1 MSGRLDLLKLTTI
14 KLGLLSC
21 AALLLLSGCGT
32 GRYFDFWKQKQDLEQ
47 AFTREQS
54 ARLLLELAPENGY
67 LLLGRLNMSRDPGGP
82 LLIVAVT
89 DKFKKQEIAV
99 AAIMQTPLDYY
110 QVYVPEGTYEIY
122 FFADLDRNGY
132 FEANEMVGRSPQP
145 VSVRKEN
152 VRDGLSIWG
161 QTYTLDFDNPQRASL
176 AISIK
181 TRQNSYVY
189 ESLDDE
195 FFDPKYGEIGLYDPK
210 VFMAHTQQYI
220 FSFETVN
227 ERKTHVIFVHG
238 SGGTPRD
245 FKFLVEGLNRE
256 RYQPWFYFYPSG
268 MPLKKL
274 GANLANIIRYSSARE
289 LKKPLSIIIVAHSMG
304 GLVGLSTLNQ
314 LSGEDAAK
322 FIKGYISFNSPYG
335 GIEEATAGVK
345 HAPAVVPAWR
355 DVAAGSEFLNEMYR
369 GGAIR
374 MFPSYLFFGYK
385 TGASGDGTI
394 TLQSQLEG
402 NVHLR
407 AFKSYGFN
415 ATHDGILRDEQVR
428 QVFLQALADIEG
440 RPQGN
445 RQQ

>member
-1 MSGRLDLLKLTTI
+1 MLKLTTI
-14 KLGLLSC
+14 RFGLLSC

-32 GRYFDFWKQKQDLEQ
+32 GSYLDFWKQKQELEQ

-54 ARLLLELAPENGY
+54 ARLLLELAPEHAY
-67 LLLGRLNMSRDPGGP
+67 LLLGRLNMNRDPGGP
-82 LLIVAVT
+82 LLVVAVT

-122 FFADLDRNGY
+122 FFADVDRNGY
-132 FEANEMVGRSPQP
+132 FEGNEMVGRSPQP
-145 VSVRKEN
+145 VSIRKEN

-161 QTYTLDFDNPQRASL
+161 QTYALDLDNPQMTSI
-176 AISIK
+176 AIKIK
-181 TRQNSYVY
+181 TRQHSYVY

-195 FFDPKYGEIGLYDPK
+195 FFDPKYGQIGLYDPK

-245 FKFLVEGLNRE
+245 FKFLLEGLDRE

-289 LKKPLSIIIVAHSMG
+289 RGKPLRIIVVAHSMG
-304 GLVGLSTLNQ
+304 GLVALATLNQ
-314 LSGEDAAK
+314 LSGEDTARLV
-322 FIKGYISFNSPYG
+322 KGYISFNSPYG
-335 GIEEATAGVK
+335 GVEEAAAGVK

-355 DVAAGSEFLNEMYR
+355 DVAAGSEFLTEMYR
-369 GGAIR
+369 GSAIR

-385 TGASGDGTI
+385 TGTSSDGTI
-394 TLQSQLEG
+394 SLQSQLEG

-428 QVFLQALADIEG
+428 KVFIQALADIEV
-440 RPQGN
+440 RARDDR
-445 RQQ
+445 RQ